1 MSTLTP
7 AQPQLLSQINERSV
21 LRLLQS
27 NGPCSRAEM
36 TRRIGTT
43 APTVSKAVASLLR
56 SGLLEEFDAAESGR
70 GRPARR
76 LRLATRTAQV
86 LALVI
91 DAGTC
96 RIVSASLD
104 GTVHTTSGITFR
116 TPRTYDELLRR
127 VCDYAVAL
135 SDRDGVRT
143 LGMGISMPGL
153 IDSRT
158 QKGLLS
164 PNLPI
169 TDGHSPG
176 IDLANRLGIE
186 TILVHECKGQCLAE
200 RHFGDAAET
209 DNFVIID
216 ATVGLGLGAVS
227 GGRLQVGSGGYAG
240 EIGHI
245 PVVPDGLVCGC
256 GRRGC
261 LETVASDSAF
271 SRLLS
276 LRLGR
281 PCSVQDI
288 VEPARAGE
296 IDVSSELA
304 AVLPYLATAATMAI
318 NLFNPERL
326 YVCSELFDL
335 GDHVLTRLIE
345 QTEFRALRPS
355 FTGCRISRARGSKCE
370 GAVAA
375 IIEHLTESRV
385 QGGDPFP

>member
-7 AQPQLLSQINERSV
+7 VQPQLLSQINERSV
-21 LRLLQS
+21 LRLLHT

-36 TRRIGTT
+36 TRQIGAT

-56 SGLLEEFDAAESGR
+56 SGLLEEFDAAEPSR

-76 LRLATRTAQV
+76 LRLATKTAQV
-86 LALVI
+86 LGLVI

-96 RIVSASLD
+96 SIVSACLD
-104 GTVHTTSGITFR
+104 GHLHADSGITFR
-116 TPRTYDELLRR
+116 TPDTYDELLSR
-127 VCDYAVAL
+127 VCDYVAAL
-135 SDRDGVRT
+135 ADCVGVRT
-143 LGMGISMPGL
+143 LGIGISMPGL
-153 IDSRT
+153 IDSRD

-176 IDLANRLGIE
+176 IDLSQRLGLQ
-186 TILVHECKGQCLAE
+186 TILVHECQGQCLAE

-209 DNFVIID
+209 DNFVILD
-216 ATVGLGLGAVS
+216 ATVGLGLGAFS
-227 GGRLQVGSGGYAG
+227 CGRLQVGSAGYAG

-245 PVVPDGLVCGC
+245 PIVSDGLACGC

-276 LRLGR
+276 QRLGR
-281 PCSVQDI
+281 PCD
-288 VEPARAGE
+288 VENVVEQARAGE
-296 IDVSSELA
+296 IDVSGELD
-304 AVLPYLATAATMAI
+304 AVIPHLATAATMAI

-326 YVCSELFDL
+326 YVCSKLFDL
-335 GDHVLTRLIE
+335 GDHVLARLIE
-345 QTEFRALRPS
+345 QTESRALRPS
-355 FTGCRISRARGSKCE
+355 FRDCRISRARGSKRE
-370 GAVAA
+370 GAVAS
-375 IIEHLTESRV
+375 IIEYLTESRV
-385 QGGDPFP
+385 HGSEQLT